1 MKFGF
6 IALIGRPN
14 VGKSTLLNR
23 LVGQKLAIVT
33 PKPQTTRDAIRGI
46 LTRDDAQIVF
56 LDTPG
61 LHNPR
66 DPLGRYMVRCAQ
78 RSSGDADLVC
88 LMVEPAAAG
97 DADRSSLAL
106 LKECRPPLFLL
117 INKADTV
124 RGEALLPVI
133 ESYRGLLPFRE
144 VVPISARTGDGV
156 DLFLRAAIELLPEG
170 EKLFPDDFLSD
181 QPTRF
186 AVSEMIREK
195 VFSFLHQ
202 EVPYGTAVRMEGMKD
217 REDGVTVVT
226 ATIIAERESHKG
238 MLVGRGGAMIKRVG
252 TAARRDIE
260 EFLGRR
266 VFLDLRVKVLKDWK
280 KSEDALRKLGYGA

>member
-6 IALIGRPN
+6 VAIIGRPN

-46 LTRDDAQIVF
+46 MTNDEAQVVF
-56 LDTPG
+56 IDTPG

-66 DPLGRYMVRCAQ
+66 DPLGRAMVRAAH
-78 RSSGDADLVC
+78 RSSGDADIVY
-88 LMVEPAAAG
+88 LMVEPQAAG
-97 DADRSSLAL
+97 ADDRTPLEL
-106 LKECRPPLFLL
+106 LNAGRAPVFLL
-117 INKADTV
+117 INKSDAVPKDS
-124 RGEALLPVI
+124 LLPVM

-144 VVPISARTGDGV
+144 IIPVSARTGDNM
-156 DLFLRAAIELLPEG
+156 DLLLRKTVELLPAG
-170 EKLFPDDFLSD
+170 EKFFPDDILSD

-186 AVSEMIREK
+186 AVGELIREK
-195 VFSFLHQ
+195 VFSFTHQ
-202 EVPYGTAVRMEGMKD
+202 EIPYGTAVRMEGMTE
-217 REDGVTVVT
+217 RGDGVTEVHAVIVT
-226 ATIIAERESHKG
+226 ERESHKG
-238 MLVGRGGAMIKRVG
+238 MLVGKGGAMIKRIG

-260 EFLGRR
+260 EFLGAR

-280 KSEDALRKLGYGA
+280 RDEDAVRKLGYGL

>member
-6 IALIGRPN
+6 VALIGRPN

-46 LTRDDAQIVF
+46 LTRPDAQIVF

-61 LHNPR
+61 LHVPR

-78 RSSGDADLVC
+78 RSSGDADLAC
-88 LMVEPAAAG
+88 LMVEPAAAA
-97 DADRSSLAL
+97 DADCASLAL
-106 LKECRPPLFLL
+106 LRGCRSPLFLL
-117 INKADTV
+117 INKTDTV
-124 RGEALLPVI
+124 RKEALLPVI

-144 VVPISARTGDGV
+144 IIPLSARTGDGV
-156 DLFLRAAIELLPEG
+156 ERLLRAAIELLPEG

-186 AVSEMIREK
+186 AVGEMIREK

-202 EVPYGTAVRMEGMKD
+202 EVPYGTAVQMEGMKD

-226 ATIIAERESHKG
+226 ATIVAERESHKG
-238 MLVGRGGAMIKRVG
+238 MLVGRGGAMIKRIG

-266 VFLDLRVKVLKDWK
+266 VFLDLRVRVVKDWK
-280 KSEDALRKLGYGA
+280 RDEELLRKLGYVQ

>member
-6 IALIGRPN
+6 VALIGRPN

-46 LTRDDAQIVF
+46 LTRPDAQIVF

-61 LHNPR
+61 LHVPR

-78 RSSGDADLVC
+78 RSSGDADLAC
-88 LMVEPAAAG
+88 LMVEPAAAA
-97 DADRSSLAL
+97 DADCASLAL
-106 LKECRPPLFLL
+106 LRGCRSPLFLL
-117 INKADTV
+117 INKTDTV
-124 RGEALLPVI
+124 RKEALLPVI

-144 VVPISARTGDGV
+144 IIPLSARTGDGV
-156 DLFLRAAIELLPEG
+156 ERLLRAAIELLPEG

-186 AVSEMIREK
+186 AVGEMIREK

-226 ATIIAERESHKG
+226 ATIVAERESHKG
-238 MLVGRGGAMIKRVG
+238 MLVGRGGAMIKRIG

-266 VFLDLRVKVLKDWK
+266 VFLDLRVRVVKDWK
-280 KSEDALRKLGYGA
+280 RDEELLRKLGYVQ